1 MRSEGGERREKRRI
15 YIYIYIYICMY
26 VCEVRSEHVG
36 NKKIFFVI
44 PSYYNELLEIAAYCS
59 NHSKFVSFTLFVI
72 VCIFYVLVALATLF

>member
-1 MRSEGGERREKRRI
+1 MRSEGGERREKRRK
-15 YIYIYIYICMY
+15 YIYIYICMY

-59 NHSKFVSFTLFVI
+59 NHSKFVSFTFFVI